1 MHLPLRLL
9 ETGSIDVKV
18 LFIFASQVFFLLTGI
33 IADFLNNVA
42 KIYISINM
50 PQSCKEIS
58 RI

>member
-18 LFIFASQVFFLLTGI
+18 LFIFANQVFLLLAGI

-42 KIYISINM
+42 KIYISINI
-50 PQSCKEIS
+50 PESSKEVS